1 MVSAL
6 GMFTILFAIYL
17 VLKPLQTL
25 VIEDEYT
32 HASVAILNCSIDISG
47 HTYLCTRWSNYLYL
61 SSLPTAKLDLFTTQ
75 Q

>member
-6 GMFTILFAIYL
+6 GMLTILFAIYL

-32 HASVAILNCSIDISG
+32 HANVAILNCSIHWYLRPYILV
-47 HTYLCTRWSNYLYL
+47 HTLE
-61 SSLPTAKLDLFTTQ
+61 
-75 Q
+75 